1 MARSDQ
7 PSYIQTPALK
17 PNASHTLLRI
27 MTAAIISLCGVSVA
41 SAQAQAPEE
50 PYKFDLGI
58 GIGMNGYLGD
68 INGSLFHNPGVAAS
82 GKFRYRPDTRWAFCG
97 QFSVATLS
105 GDTENLDNVF
115 PGNKQYEFTSTYYDL
130 GARVEF
136 NFFNYGI
143 GETYKK
149 LKRWTPYLGVG
160 AGAGLSTC
168 DGKSY
173 VAFSLPMAFGIKVKL
188 KPRINAG
195 LEFSMTKVFGDHV
208 DGELADLQQIKTSFI
223 RNTDWVAALQLTISF
238 EFGLRCSTC
247 NRLE

>member
-1 MARSDQ
+1 MHKNLRHR
-7 PSYIQTPALK
+7 ALRL
-17 PNASHTLLRI
+17 S
-27 MTAAIISLCGVSVA
+27 AAILAICAGTFA
-41 SAQAQAPEE
+41 AMGQAQAPEE
-50 PYKFDLGI
+50 PYKFDIGI
-58 GIGMNGYLGD
+58 GIGMSGYLGD
-68 INGSLFHNPGVAAS
+68 INGSLFHNPGVTAS
-82 GKFRYRPDTRWAFCG
+82 GKFRYRTDTRWAFCG
-97 QFSVATLS
+97 QFTVATLS
-105 GDTENLDNVF
+105 GDSENLDNVF
-115 PGNKQYEFTSTYYDL
+115 PDHKRYDFSSTYYDL
-130 GARVEF
+130 GGRVEF

-149 LKRWTPYLGVG
+149 LKRWTPYIGVG
-160 AGAGLSTC
+160 AGASLSTC

-173 VAFSLPMAFGIKVKL
+173 MAFSLPMALGIKFKL

-208 DGELADLQQIKTSFI
+208 DGELADLNQIKTSFI